1 VCEHLLGRRY
11 SYGDSDCIHLVIDAL
26 TAMGMNPP
34 AVQQAWYT
42 MTPRQVLRELAHY
55 CNRVD
60 LPAYDGDIT
69 VLAASP
75 LAFGVTWQTG
85 ILYINQQMQAVD
97 WKPAHALTIR
107 RSYRMKSR

>member
-11 SYGDSDCIHLVIDAL
+11 SYGDSDCICLVIDAL

-34 AVQQAWYT
+34 VVQQAWYI

-97 WKPAHALTIR
+97 WKQAHALLIR